1 MTSKD
6 NPPLVSVVV
15 PCRNEAAWIRP
26 CLESILAN
34 DYPNDRLEVL
44 VVDGMSDD
52 GTRAIVQEVA
62 ARRPCVR
69 LLDNVKRITPTALN
83 TGIAAAQGAIL
94 MRMDA
99 HVEYPP
105 DYISRLVLE
114 LERSGAD
121 NVGGVCLTCPA
132 NETALAR
139 AIAIGMSH
147 RLGVGNSYF
156 RIGASEPRWVDT
168 VPFGCYRREIFAR
181 IGGFDEE
188 LVRNQDDELNL
199 RLIRA
204 GGRILLVPSV
214 VCRYYAR
221 DSLGKL
227 WRMFFQYGY
236 FKPLVTRKVGRV
248 MTVRQLIPA
257 VFIVALLATA
267 LAAPW
272 HWTAATLFFAIVL
285 AYLAAIV
292 AFGAAP
298 AVRQGVGCALWL
310 CLVFPVLHFSYG
322 FGYLKGVFDFMIVRR
337 RASPKAEMTPI
348 SR

>member
-1 MTSKD
+1 
-6 NPPLVSVVV
+6 LVSVVI

-52 GTRAIVQEVA
+52 GTRAIVEEVA

-69 LLDNVKRITPTALN
+69 LLDNIKRITPTALN
-83 TGIAAAQGAIL
+83 TGIAAARGAIL

-99 HVEYPP
+99 HVEYPR
-105 DYISRLVLE
+105 DYISKLVLE

-121 NVGGVCLTCPA
+121 NVGGVCQTCPA
-132 NETALAR
+132 NDTALAQ

-168 VPFGCYRREIFAR
+168 VPFGCYRREIFER

-236 FKPLVTRKVGRV
+236 FKPLVTRKVGRL
-248 MTVRQLIPA
+248 MTLRQLIPA
-257 VFIVALLATA
+257 VFVVALFATA

-272 HWTAATLFFAIVL
+272 HRAAAALFFAILL
-285 AYLAAIV
+285 AYAAAIV
-292 AFGAAP
+292 AYGAAP

-322 FGYLKGVFDFMIVRR
+322 FGYLKGVLDFMILCRQ
-337 RASPKAEMTPI
+337 AFSKAGMTPI